1 MIKKKKFSRGP
12 REGVN
17 EMKIGIVGFG
27 FMGKTF
33 IHSLNCIKDYY
44 SDINDKVTVGGVVT
58 SSEDSVKKINLA
70 RYGIEKS
77 YKNIDLMLN
86 NKDINA
92 IYIASPNILHFEQI
106 KKCIRKKK
114 HILCDKPLT
123 SNLKDSSKLI
133 KMLDPKMIYQMVFEY
148 RNIPAI
154 REIKS
159 IIGKKKIGNIINFRM
174 NYLHSGYLDTNRP
187 MSWRLQNGG
196 GAIMDLGP
204 HIIDLTNFLIEDIK
218 SIKGI
223 KKNHINKRPISLN
236 NKKLQE
242 VLVDDF
248 AMGLCET
255 KSGIPGFIEVSRLSM
270 GSIDDLNIHISGDR
284 GSIKWSLEDLNN
296 YSLASEDG
304 IIKKQASSMIHNSID
319 FPPGKVTHGW
329 LRAHCHSVYQFIQE
343 VSLNKVPKNEKNLIP
358 TFVDGYNVQKIVE
371 SFKKTHI

>member
-1 MIKKKKFSRGP
+1 
-12 REGVN
+12 
-17 EMKIGIVGFG
+17 MKIGIVGFG